1 MKVDSIK
8 FMWINAT
15 ECIRILY
22 PSQDSPVKR
31 RIRPELKKFVSDN
44 KELLNLVE
52 VDLVDP
58 SYELVDLR
66 VNRVNGAI
74 GKGVDTLGDKSK
86 YYILMDE
93 DGTYNM
99 D

>member
-1 MKVDSIK
+1 M
-8 FMWINAT
+8 
-15 ECIRILY
+15 
-22 PSQDSPVKR
+22 KR

-66 VNRVNGAI
+66 VNRGNGMI
-74 GKGVDTLGDKSK
+74 SRGVDTLGDKSK

-99 D
+99 GQFIEDS